1 MPKAKK
7 KSEPRP
13 SSPSRSATSAMQGKR
28 LRRTSTLPGDMTEA
42 EYLARILR
50 VNHAGEFGAKQI
62 YAGQLAVLGNSD
74 VGDTLRHMAEQEEV
88 HLEYF
93 AGELARRRIRPTA
106 MHPIWRVLGFALG
119 AGTAMLGKEAAMA
132 CTVAVEEVIDAHY
145 EDQLHKLPAHEN
157 DLKKKIKKFQ
167 AEELEHRDIG
177 IDHGAER
184 APAYELLYR
193 AISTGC
199 KAAIWISKRL

>member
-1 MPKAKK
+1 MAAAAKK
-7 KSEPRP
+7 KTTKP
-13 SSPSRSATSAMQGKR
+13 AAKR
-28 LRRTSTLPGDMTEA
+28 AVKKPAAKKRAAPKTLPGDMDMN
-42 EYLARILR
+42 EYLARMIR

-62 YAGQLAVLGNSD
+62 YAGQIAILGNTE

-88 HLEYF
+88 HLKYF
-93 AGELARRRIRPTA
+93 EEQLQKRRIRPTA
-106 MHPIWRVLGFALG
+106 MHPVWRVLGFALG

-145 EDQLHKLPAHEN
+145 EEQVQKLPANEN
-157 DLKKKIKKFQ
+157 ELKKKILRFQ

-177 IDHGAER
+177 LENDAEKT
-184 APAYELLYR
+184 PGYEFLYR

-199 KAAIWISKRL
+199 KAAIWISKRV